1 MPSGPIILPPHI
13 QHQCTSL
20 ANLGSMLQI
29 YTIQNFVH
37 VMDVHRRILTNTCTV
52 SDLQDVVQLCRTLKN
67 HPCIGEFMSTNIGC
81 FQEMIE
87 HIIHVV
93 VSPMRPCGMNT
104 MCGF

>member
-1 MPSGPIILPPHI
+1 MPSGSIILPPHI

-37 VMDVHRRILTNTCTV
+37 VMDVHRRILTNTCTI
-52 SDLQDVVQLCRTLKN
+52 SDLQDVIKLCKAIRD
-67 HPCIGEFMSTNIGC
+67 HPCVDEFMSTNIGC
-81 FQEMIE
+81 FQEMME
-87 HIIHVV
+87 HIISVV
-93 VSPMRPCGMNT
+93 VSPMPSCGMNT